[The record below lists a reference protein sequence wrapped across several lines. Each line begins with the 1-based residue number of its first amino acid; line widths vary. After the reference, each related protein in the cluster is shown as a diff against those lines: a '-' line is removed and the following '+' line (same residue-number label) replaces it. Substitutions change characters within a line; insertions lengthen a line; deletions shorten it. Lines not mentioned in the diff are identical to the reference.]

1 MGMDAVK
8 INKIHTPICVCSAL
22 VILRFGVRCWPD
34 PQIFLHQKLFP
45 NLISIK
51 LHRNS
56 LFCLNSSKASQ
67 QRMTALLLKQFSI
80 TKLFLLS
87 FLLIESNSK
96 LFNANW
102 LQMITAEKS
111 GSLLFSGGQISPIVP
126 GGGGTQF
133 VRCNLLLTCCSTLD
147 TSLKSIV
154 VSHVKQFW
162 K

>member
-1 MGMDAVK
+1 MLTGSSD
-8 INKIHTPICVCSAL
+8 
-22 VILRFGVRCWPD
+22 
-34 PQIFLHQKLFP
+34 FLHQKLFP

-126 GGGGTQF
+126 GEGGTVCEVQPAT
-133 VRCNLLLTCCSTLD
+133 NLLLDLGYVT
-147 TSLKSIV
+147 
-154 VSHVKQFW
+154 
-162 K
+162 

>member
-1 MGMDAVK
+1 MRKFFIFDFRLVLSWFKWAWMLLK
-8 INKIHTPICVCSAL
+8 LTKYIHLICVCSAL

-126 GGGGTQF
+126 GGGGGHS
-133 VRCNLLLTCCSTLD
+133 LWGATCY
-147 TSLKSIV
+147 
-154 VSHVKQFW
+154 
-162 K
+162 

>member
-1 MGMDAVK
+1 MLTGSSD
-8 INKIHTPICVCSAL
+8 
-22 VILRFGVRCWPD
+22 
-34 PQIFLHQKLFP
+34 FLHQKLFP

-111 GSLLFSGGQISPIVP
+111 GSLLFSGGQISPIVL
-126 GGGGTQF
+126 GGGGGQF
-133 VRCNLLLTCCSTLD
+133 VRCNLLLTCCSTLG